1 MGKDYTQTVQGII
14 RCIGGEDNVASLM
27 HCQTRLRFNVRDKAL
42 VKKDALAQVEG
53 VIQVLEAGGQIQV
66 VIGTHVAEVYDA
78 VFENTDLKRPTAE
91 QESSDESGAKGN
103 LLAVFMETVSGIF
116 GPVIPVMAGAG
127 MLKAL
132 LILCTTFGLLSEAA
146 GTYRI
151 LYAAA
156 DGVFTYIPL
165 FLGYTSAKKFGATPF
180 LGMAIAAALISS
192 DLAAANA
199 AGEAVDFLGVPVT
212 LVSYTSTV
220 MPIIFAN
227 YAMSKLE
234 MLLRRVVPEAVA
246 FIVPLACLT
255 VIVPLTFLIIGP
267 ATDWLGKT
275 LAAGYTGLVAL
286 NPIVAGGLLGFIWPC
301 CVMFGVHVGFVP
313 IVINNVATLG
323 HDTLFVITGPNNMA
337 QAGSC
342 LGVLLKTKSEKVRE
356 VALPA
361 AVTGLLSGIV
371 EPAIY
376 GINLKY
382 KRPFY
387 IGMVFSGIA
396 GAIVAAAGTY
406 VTALVGTSLLTL
418 PAYLVSGM
426 SAFIGFVIAC
436 AVAYFGSALVTYLFG
451 YSDEM
456 LADSSAR

>member
-1 MGKDYTQTVQGII
+1 MAKDYTQMVTDIV
-14 RCIGGEDNVASLM
+14 RYLGGEANIVSLM
-27 HCQTRLRFNVRDKAL
+27 HCQTRLRFNLVDKEK
-42 VKKDALAQVEG
+42 VNKDALSQVEG
-53 VIQVLEAGGQIQV
+53 VIQVLEAGGQTQV
-66 VIGTHVAEVYDA
+66 VIGKHVAEVYDA
-78 VFENTDLKRPTAE
+78 VFEHTALQRPTEGDGNQDA
-91 QESSDESGAKGN
+91 SHAKGN
-103 LLAVFMETVSGIF
+103 LLAVFMETISGIF
-116 GPVIPVMAGAG
+116 MPVIPVMAGAG

-132 LILCTTFGLLSEAA
+132 LILCTTFGWMTESM

-156 DGVFTYIPL
+156 DGIFTYIPL
-165 FLGYTSAKKFGATPF
+165 FLGCTSAKKFGATPF
-180 LGMAIAAALISS
+180 LGMAIAAALISQ
-192 DLAAANA
+192 DIAAATS
-199 AGEAVDFLGVPVT
+199 AGESIDFLGIPVT
-212 LVSYTSTV
+212 LASYTSTV

-234 MLLRRVVPEAVA
+234 KVLRKAIPEAVN
-246 FIVPLACLT
+246 FLVPLTCLV

-275 LAAGYTGLVAL
+275 LATGYTTMVSI
-286 NPIVAGGLLGFIWPC
+286 NPIIAGGVLGFIWPC
-301 CVMFGVHVGFVP
+301 CVMFGVHMGFVP
-313 IVINNVATLG
+313 IVLNNIATLG
-323 HDTLFVITGPNNMA
+323 HDTLFVITGPNNFA

-342 LGVLLKTKSEKVRE
+342 LGVLLKTKNAKVRE

-406 VTALVGTSLLTL
+406 VPALIGTSLLTL
-418 PAYLVSGM
+418 PAYLASGM
-426 SAFIGFVIAC
+426 GAFIGFVIAS
-436 AVAYFGSALVTYLFG
+436 AVAYLGSALVTYLFG
-451 YSDEM
+451 YSDDM
-456 LADSSAR
+456 VIDAPAK